1 MTPEERYERFEEW
14 LGFMPDAL
22 ASWMERVPEDLS
34 KQLDYSI
41 TSLEVLE
48 EWLLQEFPDARSAV
62 GGENFLIGDGAARYI
77 GETLIR
83 NFGGRWDMDVHDPN
97 SLVFGTPCIRG
108 FGKGGIPVV
117 PLRLVV
123 NALDRREGGHF
134 KFVAGNLA

>member
-14 LGFMPDAL
+14 LGYMLEAL
-22 ASWMERVPEDLS
+22 SDWMARLPKSLA

-41 TSLEVLE
+41 ASLDVLE

-62 GGENFLIGDGAARYI
+62 AGDNFAVGDGAARYI

-97 SLVFGTPCIRG
+97 SIVFGTPCIRG
-108 FGKGGIPVV
+108 FEKGGIPVV

-123 NALDRREGGHF
+123 NVLDKRQGGHLR
-134 KFVAGNLA
+134 FVAGNLA